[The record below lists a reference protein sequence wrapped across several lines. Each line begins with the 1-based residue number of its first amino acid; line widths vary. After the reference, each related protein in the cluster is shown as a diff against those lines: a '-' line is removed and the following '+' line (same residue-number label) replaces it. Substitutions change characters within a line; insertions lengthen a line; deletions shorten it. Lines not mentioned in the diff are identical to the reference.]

1 MSKSNFRILLM
12 ALVAMSFFKPS
23 NSLSQTS
30 TPRKIQTPQTS
41 SEFSGDVKPAK
52 PRRSQVESTEHE
64 VREEPRSYPS
74 TQAPAPRRLQQHG
87 IGIGLGQT
95 FLFGNYAKYGQDK
108 ITVDFLYSYAA
119 SHSFD
124 LLVDAHISEHKDNS
138 ERMKLMG
145 LTGSI
150 KARVFEYDNFSPFF
164 LGGLGFS
171 APQAERNNDSDTT
184 RKLTFGLNFGGG
196 VDLRLNDNYVI
207 GILAQ
212 MHWPFKVQQ
221 DQGSDLKGYYMKLL
235 LTGMYLF

>member
-1 MSKSNFRILLM
+1 M

-23 NSLSQTS
+23 PSLSQTS
-30 TPRKIQTPQTS
+30 APRKIQTPQTS
-41 SEFSGDVKPAK
+41 SEFSGDVKPAE
-52 PRRSQVESTEHE
+52 PRRSQPEPTEHE
-64 VREEPRSYPS
+64 VRETRESSYPVS
-74 TQAPAPRRLQQHG
+74 TNAPAPRRLQQHG

-95 FLFGNYAKYGQDK
+95 FLFGNYAKHGQDK
-108 ITVDFLYSYAA
+108 ITIDFLYSYAA

-124 LLVDAHISEHKDNS
+124 LLVDAHISEHTDDG

-164 LGGLGFS
+164 LGGLGFY
-171 APQAERNNDSDTT
+171 APEADRNNDSDTK

-196 VDLRLNDNYVI
+196 VDLRLNESYVI

-221 DQGSDLKGYYMKLL
+221 DEGSDLKGYYMKLL

>member
-23 NSLSQTS
+23 FSLSQTS
-30 TPRKIQTPQTS
+30 APRKIQTPQTS
-41 SEFSGDVKPAK
+41 SEFSGEVKPAE
-52 PRRSQVESTEHE
+52 PRRSQTQPVEHE
-64 VREEPRSYPS
+64 VREEPSYPS
-74 TQAPAPRRLQQHG
+74 TQAPSPRRLREHG

-95 FLFGNYAKYGQDK
+95 FLFGNYAKHGQDK

-124 LLVDAHISEHKDNS
+124 LLVDAHISEHDDNS
-138 ERMKLMG
+138 EKMKLMG

-164 LGGLGFS
+164 LGGLGFY
-171 APQAERNNDSDTT
+171 APQAERDNDSDTK

-196 VDLRLNDNYVI
+196 VDLRLNEDYVI

-221 DQGSDLKGYYMKLL
+221 DEGSDLKGYYMKLL